1 MISSE
6 YSGRRVIV
14 AEQTTIGKIAD
25 ESVPLAFFRIMGSP
39 YLRITALQC
48 IASAFRNFFFLQY
61 RAALSPGLIPVTR
74 VDHPLDLKIPFMP
87 GKVKTYLDFIA
98 FWVRCLGFLLR
109 QCGRKALEPVRSF
122 IESIGQAYAFAAE
135 VYRINLST
143 TDRPFYIRH
152 LRFLLIHAVDPHLM
166 CIPSLHVMIVIRTYT
181 LFKETIKAMGNET
194 LFAAQAEEL
203 RRGALAITEAVLFIK
218 QHSVNCISAAMYA
231 MSRFDRFD
239 RFNLSLFPPAEAE
252 RFVSDLFREGNSL
265 TGENGEEI
273 REYILSLYRR
283 FLAEGEKCDD
293 WKKALLDFMNE
304 LPRK

>member
-1 MISSE
+1 MISPE
-6 YSGRRVIV
+6 YFGRRIIV
-14 AEQTTIGKIAD
+14 AKQTTIGKIAD

-39 YLRITALQC
+39 YLRITGLQC

-74 VDHPLDLKIPFMP
+74 VDHPLDLKIPFLP

-143 TDRPFYIRH
+143 TDRPFYITQP
-152 LRFLLIHAVDPHLM
+152 RFLFIHAVDPHLM

-181 LFKETIKAMGNET
+181 LFKETIRAMGNET
-194 LFAAQAEEL
+194 LFAAHAEEL
-203 RRGALAITEAVLFIK
+203 RRGALAITDAVLFVK

-231 MSRFDRFD
+231 MSRFDTR
-239 RFNLSLFPPAEAE
+239 LFPPAEAE
-252 RFVSDLFREGNSL
+252 RFASDLFREGNSL
-265 TGENGEEI
+265 TREDGEEI
-273 REYILSLYRR
+273 REHILSLYRR
-283 FLAEGEKCDD
+283 FLIEGEKSDD
-293 WKKALLDFMNE
+293 WKKPLLDFLNE

>member
-1 MISSE
+1 M
-6 YSGRRVIV
+6 
-14 AEQTTIGKIAD
+14 AKQTTIGKIAD
-25 ESVPLAFFRIMGSP
+25 ESFSLAFFRILGRP

-74 VDHPLDLKIPFMP
+74 VDHPLDIKIPFLP

-98 FWVRCLGFLLR
+98 FWVRCLSFLLR

-143 TDRPFYIRH
+143 TDRPFYIRQP
-152 LRFLLIHAVDPHLM
+152 RFLFIHAVDPHLM
-166 CIPSLHVMIVIRTYT
+166 CIPSLHVIIVIRAYT
-181 LFKETIKAMGNET
+181 LFKEIIKAMGNET

-203 RRGALAITEAVLFIK
+203 RCGALAITEAVLYIK

-231 MSRFDRFD
+231 MSRYDPR
-239 RFNLSLFPPAEAE
+239 LFPPAEAE
-252 RFVSDLFREGNSL
+252 RFASDLFREGNSL
-265 TGENGEEI
+265 TREDGEEI

-283 FLAEGEKCDD
+283 FFTEGEKCDD
-293 WKKALLDFMNE
+293 WKKPLLDFLNE